1 MAQDTSFS
9 KNILI
14 NIKGKLIE
22 LDEPKVMGIINI
34 TPDSFYSGSRKTT
47 IDDALMQADKM
58 VNDGADFLDIG
69 GYSTRPGAEEI
80 DPEEELNR
88 VIPVIE
94 KISTRYPAVPV
105 SVDTFRARVAKE
117 AVDHG
122 AAIVNDVSGGT
133 IDGAMFITVAGL
145 KVPYVLMH
153 MRGTPQNMKNLAQYD
168 NLVVDVMKELQEK
181 IIKLQKLGINDIIVD
196 PGFGF
201 AKNIAHNFELLKNLT
216 HFSSFKLPLL
226 IGISRK
232 SMIYKSL
239 GISPDDALNGT
250 TALHMVALQNG
261 AQILRTHD
269 VKEAKEVIKLYLRTY
284 S

>member
-1 MAQDTSFS
+1 MAQDTSL
-9 KNILI
+9 LI
-14 NIKGKLIE
+14 NIHGKLIE
-22 LDEPKVMGIINI
+22 IDEPKVMGIINV
-34 TPDSFYSGSRKTT
+34 TPDSFFSGSRKTT
-47 IDDALMQADKM
+47 MDEALRQAEKM

-69 GYSTRPGAEEI
+69 GYSTRPGAEDI
-80 DPEEELNR
+80 NSVEELTR

-94 KISTRYPAVPV
+94 EISARFPSVPL

-117 AVDHG
+117 AVEHG
-122 AAIVNDVSGGT
+122 AAIVNDVSGGNLDPTMFPT
-133 IDGAMFITVAGL
+133 IGEL
-145 KVPYVLMH
+145 KIPYVLMH
-153 MRGTPQNMKNLAQYD
+153 MRGTPQNMKDLAQYD
-168 NLVVDVMKELQEK
+168 NLVVEVMNELQEK
-181 IIKLQKLGINDIIVD
+181 IIRLQELGVSDIIID

-216 HFSSFKLPLL
+216 HFSNFKLPLL

-239 GISPDDALNGT
+239 GTSPDDALNGT

-261 AQILRTHD
+261 AQILRVHD